1 MKCVHLY
8 ENQIEAAKEMITRDC
23 LKFEKC
29 ELEIKDFKN
38 FENLLPSDF
47 KLVNYDSFQ
56 AIKVEMV
63 APTKI

>member
-29 ELEIKDFKN
+29 ELEIKDFEN
-38 FENLLPSDF
+38 FENLLPGDF

>member
-1 MKCVHLY
+1 
-8 ENQIEAAKEMITRDC
+8 
-23 LKFEKC
+23 
-29 ELEIKDFKN
+29 
-38 FENLLPSDF
+38 LPSDF